1 MRRFIQPKIYI
12 TTYIYLKNIILSY
25 INVISI
31 RNKLDDLK
39 LLGGKSLVIICF
51 SETKLD
57 ETYQM
62 AQFATE
68 GLANFIVWM
77 LYQTMEVSH
86 FMLQLTCHAN
96 YICKNIWIF
105 GDFNAI
111 PENKSTSWIFKVCKT
126 WLKTK
131 FVLSQQT
138 VLWLSISNDKQ
149 VSISKPNS
157 FESPYSNRYGA
168 YNNLWKIS
176 TKVTIVPKLRTF
188 LEWLFYK

>member
-1 MRRFIQPKIYI
+1 MLSLSEINWMTWSF
-12 TTYIYLKNIILSY
+12 LEENVWLSY
-25 INVISI
+25 AFQKPNWMKHTRWPNLQQKV
-31 RNKLDDLK
+31 
-39 LLGGKSLVIICF
+39 
-51 SETKLD
+51 
-57 ETYQM
+57 
-62 AQFATE
+62 
-68 GLANFIVWM
+68 LANFIVWM

>member
-39 LLGGKSLVIICF
+39 LVGGKSLVIICF

-68 GLANFIVWM
+68 GFSKLYRLNVVSNNGGLSFYVTANLSCK
-77 LYQTMEVSH
+77 LY
-86 FMLQLTCHAN
+86 LQKYL
-96 YICKNIWIF
+96 
-105 GDFNAI
+105 D
-111 PENKSTSWIFKVCKT
+111 
-126 WLKTK
+126 
-131 FVLSQQT
+131 
-138 VLWLSISNDKQ
+138 LW
-149 VSISKPNS
+149 
-157 FESPYSNRYGA
+157 
-168 YNNLWKIS
+168 
-176 TKVTIVPKLRTF
+176 
-188 LEWLFYK
+188 